1 MVEESFALLPFLL
14 HDKMIVE
21 TCQRAFLAL
30 GREEGGV
37 RSLGH
42 LFTCCQVADIVVST
56 LEFLIKVVPQ
66 INVAPGQY
74 AAIISVPCH
83 PQITIPPT

>member
-21 TCQRAFLAL
+21 TGQRAFLAL

-42 LFTCCQVADIVVST
+42 LFTCCQVADIVVRVGSFNLGPYLCLGT
-56 LEFLIKVVPQ
+56 LRTPRF
-66 INVAPGQY
+66 G
-74 AAIISVPCH
+74 H
-83 PQITIPPT
+83 